1 MTLNNTILNYITS
14 LLAGGAEQSNS
25 EEHPFNHKRKRN
37 KNQDIRTTL
46 HVFDWVSYLIGS
58 LRVFICCHSFTVG
71 DPNYWDGE
79 DVTTGPQE
87 RRPCRRLTWGALPQS
102 RPEQESCITTSR
114 QLSL

>member
-37 KNQDIRTTL
+37 INQDIRTTL

-58 LRVFICCHSFTVG
+58 LRVFI
-71 DPNYWDGE
+71 
-79 DVTTGPQE
+79 
-87 RRPCRRLTWGALPQS
+87 LPQLHS
-102 RPEQESCITTSR
+102 RGPKLLGRGGCDHRPSGEEA
-114 QLSL
+114 L